1 MHDPLCGC
9 TALCRVS
16 RGLTVALITRFLFF
30 FLAPDSILEVDS
42 LEADLIL
49 DEQSLEDSIQDIP
62 ELIWPKKN
70 NPSQALQISNPNS
83 VKVDKDLNY
92 VADISFFNG
101 KKDSNSNDVLDVSR
115 NGTFV
120 RSIQFKNSQNPQFPN
135 SQKKNK
141 VSPWVP
147 GSNIGDLVNLNG
159 NGMKYRIPRMLESQL
174 SPIGEVQNDSKFE
187 DSIVT
192 TRFEDSIVT
201 DALLQMTSFSSNSA
215 NVDGIS
221 FLIFL

>member
-1 MHDPLCGC
+1 MTNDDEVCIPSL
-9 TALCRVS
+9 S
-16 RGLTVALITRFLFF
+16 SIFLAVPTFF
-30 FLAPDSILEVDS
+30 SFFSAPDSILEVDS

-49 DEQSLEDSIQDIP
+49 DEQSLEDSIQAIP
-62 ELIWPKKN
+62 EPIWPEKSN
-70 NPSQALQISNPNS
+70 TIQALQIPNPNT

-101 KKDSNSNDVLDVSR
+101 KKVDGNSNDVLDVSR

-120 RSIQFKNSQNPQFPN
+120 RSIQFKNSQNPKFPN

-141 VSPWVP
+141 VTPWMP
-147 GSNIGDLVNLNG
+147 GSNIGDLVNSNG
-159 NGMKYRIPRMLESQL
+159 NGMKHRIPRMLESQL

-187 DSIVT
+187 DSMLT

-201 DALLQMTSFSSNSA
+201 DDLLKMTSFSSNSA
-215 NVDGIS
+215 NVDGRNS
-221 FLIFL
+221 

>member
-1 MHDPLCGC
+1 MLESSEQNTKHNIAFIDY
-9 TALCRVS
+9 
-16 RGLTVALITRFLFF
+16 LFSSF
-30 FLAPDSILEVDS
+30 FSAPDSILEVDS

-49 DEQSLEDSIQDIP
+49 DEQSLEDSIQAIP
-62 ELIWPKKN
+62 EPIWPEKN
-70 NPSQALQISNPNS
+70 NPSQALQIPNPNS

-141 VSPWVP
+141 VTPWMP
-147 GSNIGDLVNLNG
+147 GTNIGDLVNSNG
-159 NGMKYRIPRMLESQL
+159 NGMKHRIPRMLESQL

-215 NVDGIS
+215 NVDGMNY
-221 FLIFL
+221 

>member
-1 MHDPLCGC
+1 MVFESSEQNTKHNI
-9 TALCRVS
+9 
-16 RGLTVALITRFLFF
+16 ALIYTCFLFF
-30 FLAPDSILEVDS
+30 SAPDSILEVDS

-49 DEQSLEDSIQDIP
+49 DEQSLEDSIQAIP
-62 ELIWPKKN
+62 EPIWPEKN
-70 NPSQALQISNPNS
+70 NPSQALQNLNPNS

-92 VADISFFNG
+92 VTDISFFNG

-141 VSPWVP
+141 VTPWMP
-147 GSNIGDLVNLNG
+147 GSNIGDLG
-159 NGMKYRIPRMLESQL
+159 NGMKHRIPRMLESQL

>member
-1 MHDPLCGC
+1 MVFESSEQNTKHNI
-9 TALCRVS
+9 
-16 RGLTVALITRFLFF
+16 ALIYTCFLFF
-30 FLAPDSILEVDS
+30 SAPDSILEVDS

-49 DEQSLEDSIQDIP
+49 DEQSLEDSIQAIP
-62 ELIWPKKN
+62 EPIWPEKN
-70 NPSQALQISNPNS
+70 NPSQALQNLNPNS

-141 VSPWVP
+141 VTPWMP
-147 GSNIGDLVNLNG
+147 GSNIGDLVNSNG
-159 NGMKYRIPRMLESQL
+159 NGMKHRIPRMLESQL

>member
-1 MHDPLCGC
+1 M
-9 TALCRVS
+9 
-16 RGLTVALITRFLFF
+16 
-30 FLAPDSILEVDS
+30 DS

-49 DEQSLEDSIQDIP
+49 DEQSLEDSIQAIP
-62 ELIWPKKN
+62 EPIWPEKSN
-70 NPSQALQISNPNS
+70 TSQALQIPNPNT

-101 KKDSNSNDVLDVSR
+101 KKVDGNSNDVLDVSR

-141 VSPWVP
+141 VTPWMP
-147 GSNIGDLVNLNG
+147 GSNIGDLVNSNG
-159 NGMKYRIPRMLESQL
+159 NGMKHRIPRMLESQL

-187 DSIVT
+187 DSMLT

-201 DALLQMTSFSSNSA
+201 DDLLKMTSFSSNSA
-215 NVDGIS
+215 NVDGRNQN
-221 FLIFL
+221 LH

>member
-1 MHDPLCGC
+1 M
-9 TALCRVS
+9 
-16 RGLTVALITRFLFF
+16 
-30 FLAPDSILEVDS
+30 LEVDS

-49 DEQSLEDSIQDIP
+49 DEQSLEDSIQAIP
-62 ELIWPKKN
+62 EPIWPEKSN
-70 NPSQALQISNPNS
+70 TSQALQIPNPNT

-101 KKDSNSNDVLDVSR
+101 KKDGNSNDVLDVSR

-120 RSIQFKNSQNPQFPN
+120 RSIQFKNSNN
-135 SQKKNK
+135 NISKNNK
-141 VSPWVP
+141 VTPWKP
-147 GSNIGDLVNLNG
+147 GSNIGDLVNSNG
-159 NGMKYRIPRMLESQL
+159 NGMKHRIPRMLESQL

-215 NVDGIS
+215 NVDGMNS
-221 FLIFL
+221 

>member
-1 MHDPLCGC
+1 M
-9 TALCRVS
+9 
-16 RGLTVALITRFLFF
+16 
-30 FLAPDSILEVDS
+30 DS

-49 DEQSLEDSIQDIP
+49 DEQSLEDSIQAIP
-62 ELIWPKKN
+62 EPIWPEKN
-70 NPSQALQISNPNS
+70 NPSQTLQIPNPNT

-141 VSPWVP
+141 VTPWMP
-147 GSNIGDLVNLNG
+147 GSNIGDLVNSSG
-159 NGMKYRIPRMLESQL
+159 NGMKHRIPRMLESQL

-192 TRFEDSIVT
+192 TRLEDSIVT
-201 DALLQMTSFSSNSA
+201 DALLQMTSFSSNST
-215 NVDGIS
+215 NVDGMNLLVFINF
-221 FLIFL
+221 FLNILSSSSPNPTTNSQNSIFKV

>member
-1 MHDPLCGC
+1 MVFESSEQNTKHNI
-9 TALCRVS
+9 
-16 RGLTVALITRFLFF
+16 ALIYTCFLFF
-30 FLAPDSILEVDS
+30 SAPDSILEVDS

-49 DEQSLEDSIQDIP
+49 DEQSLEDSIQAIP
-62 ELIWPKKN
+62 EPIWPEKSN
-70 NPSQALQISNPNS
+70 TSQALQIPNPNT

-101 KKDSNSNDVLDVSR
+101 KKVDGNSNDVLDVSR

-141 VSPWVP
+141 VTPWMP
-147 GSNIGDLVNLNG
+147 GSNIGDLVNSNG
-159 NGMKYRIPRMLESQL
+159 NGMKHRIPRMLESQL